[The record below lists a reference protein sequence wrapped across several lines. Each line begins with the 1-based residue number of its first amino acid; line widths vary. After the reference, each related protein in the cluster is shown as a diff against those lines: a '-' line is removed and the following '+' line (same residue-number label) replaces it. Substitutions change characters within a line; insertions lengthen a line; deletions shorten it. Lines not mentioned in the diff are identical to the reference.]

1 MQASTRTMARIV
13 GPFLLVLGAALLMR
27 ADALTLLV
35 PTYLGDAPLMLLT
48 GVVTLA
54 IGLTMVAAHH
64 SWNGFAAIVI
74 TIFGILT
81 AIRGAVI
88 LIAPEL
94 LGSLWGSLG
103 GPHVFWIACPIMA
116 LIGLWLTFVGWFS
129 KTSA

>member
-1 MQASTRTMARIV
+1 MQASTRLMARII
-13 GPFLLVLGAALLMR
+13 GPFLLVLAAALLMR
-27 ADALTLLV
+27 ADSMALLV

-64 SWNGFAAIVI
+64 SWNGLAAIII
-74 TIFGILT
+74 TLFCILT
-81 AIRGAVI
+81 ALRGAVI

-103 GPHVFWIACPIMA
+103 GPHVFWIACPILA
-116 LIGLWLTFVGWFS
+116 LVGLWLTFVGWFS
-129 KTSA
+129 KS